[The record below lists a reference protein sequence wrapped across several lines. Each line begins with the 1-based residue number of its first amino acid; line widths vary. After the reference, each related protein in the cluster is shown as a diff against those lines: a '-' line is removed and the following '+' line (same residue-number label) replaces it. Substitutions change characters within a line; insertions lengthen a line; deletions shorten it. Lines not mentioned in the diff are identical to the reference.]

1 MIADYLKTHWVEIT
15 GAVLSV
21 IYLFLSIKQKSALWI
36 FGFISSAFYVVIF
49 FQSKF
54 YADMSLQFYYLVV
67 SVYGWINWQRKT
79 DETKNSTLPTTRI
92 SGKKQYLEYIAGTV
106 VVYLIYFFILYFL
119 TDSPFPIA
127 DSVVGAFSVIAT
139 WMLAKKKIENW
150 IVWIFVDAFAAGL
163 YFYKNLYPT
172 AVLFIVYTIMA
183 VVGYFQWNKEMNQSK
198 NR

>member
-92 SGKKQYLEYIAGTV
+92 SGKKQYLEYIAGTIA
-106 VVYLIYFFILYFL
+106 VYLIYFFILYFL

-183 VVGYFQWNKEMNQSK
+183 VVGYFQWNKEMKQSQ

>member
-79 DETKNSTLPTTRI
+79 GETKNSTLPTTRI
-92 SGKKQYLEYIAGTV
+92 SGKKQYLEYIAGTIA
-106 VVYLIYFFILYFL
+106 VYLIYFFILYFL

-183 VVGYFQWNKEMNQSK
+183 VVGYFQWNKEMKQSQ

>member
-54 YADMSLQFYYLVV
+54 YADMSLQFYYLGV
-67 SVYGWINWQRKT
+67 SIYGWINWQRKT

-106 VVYLIYFFILYFL
+106 AVYLIYFFILNFL

-172 AVLFIVYTIMA
+172 AILFIVYTIMA
-183 VVGYFQWNKEMNQSK
+183 VVGYFQWNKEMKQSK

>member
-183 VVGYFQWNKEMNQSK
+183 VVGYFQWNKEMKQSQ